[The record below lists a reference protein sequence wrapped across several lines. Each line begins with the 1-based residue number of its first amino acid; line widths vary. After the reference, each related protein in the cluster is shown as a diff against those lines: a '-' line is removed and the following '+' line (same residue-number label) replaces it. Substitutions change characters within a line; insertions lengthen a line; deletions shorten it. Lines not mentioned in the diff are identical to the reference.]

1 MTCSSV
7 LARDKIYAAA
17 TELERLDHV
26 VAADCIQP
34 TDDRHAWA
42 LEVVCHT
49 EAVPPE
55 VMREIVL
62 AELDYQPALSGVQ
75 GDCAQ
80 IVATA

>member
-1 MTCSSV
+1 MTCSV

-17 TELERLDHV
+17 AELSQLEHV
-26 VAADCIQP
+26 VAADCINP
-34 TDDRHAWA
+34 TDNRHAWA
-42 LEVVCHT
+42 LEVVCAT

-62 AELDYQPALSGVQ
+62 AELDYQPRLSGVQ
-75 GDCAQ
+75 GRQAQ

>member
-1 MTCSSV
+1 MTCSV
-7 LARDKIYAAA
+7 VARDKIYAAA
-17 TELERLDHV
+17 TELAQLEHV

-34 TDDRHAWA
+34 SDDRHAWA

-62 AELDYQPALSGVQ
+62 AELDYRPALSGVQ
-75 GDCAQ
+75 GSQAQ

>member
-1 MTCSSV
+1 MTCSV
-7 LARDKIYAAA
+7 VARDKIYAAA
-17 TELERLDHV
+17 TQLSQLDHV

-34 TDDRHAWA
+34 SDDRHAWA

-75 GDCAQ
+75 GRQAQ

>member
-1 MTCSSV
+1 MTCSV
-7 LARDKIYAAA
+7 VARDKIYAAV
-17 TELERLDHV
+17 TELQQLDHV

-34 TDDRHAWA
+34 AADRHGWA

-49 EAVPPE
+49 EEVPPE

-62 AELDYQPALSGVQ
+62 AELDYQPRLSGVQ
-75 GDCAQ
+75 GQHAQ

>member
-1 MTCSSV
+1 MTCSV
-7 LARDKIYAAA
+7 IARDRIYAAA
-17 TELERLDHV
+17 TELSQLEHV
-26 VAADCIQP
+26 VAADCINP
-34 TDDRHAWA
+34 TDNRHAWA

-62 AELDYQPALSGVQ
+62 AELDYQPGMSGVQ
-75 GDCAQ
+75 GRQAQ

>member
-1 MTCSSV
+1 MTCSV
-7 LARDKIYAAA
+7 LARDKIYAAV
-17 TELERLDHV
+17 TELSQLEHV

-34 TDDRHAWA
+34 SDDRHAWA

-49 EAVPPE
+49 ESVPPA
-55 VMREIVL
+55 VLREIVL
-62 AELDYQPALSGVQ
+62 AELDYQPTLSGVQ

>member
-1 MTCSSV
+1 MTCSV
-7 LARDKIYAAA
+7 VARDKIYAAA

-34 TDDRHAWA
+34 SADHHAWA
-42 LEVVCHT
+42 LEVVCAT
-49 EAVPPE
+49 EEVPPE

-62 AELDYQPALSGVQ
+62 AELDYQPGMSGVQ

>member
-1 MTCSSV
+1 MTCSV
-7 LARDKIYAAA
+7 LARDRIYAAA
-17 TELERLDHV
+17 TELSQLEHV
-26 VAADCIQP
+26 VAADCINP
-34 TDDRHAWA
+34 TDNRHAWA

-62 AELDYQPALSGVQ
+62 AELDYQPGMSGVQ
-75 GDCAQ
+75 GRQAQ

>member
-1 MTCSSV
+1 MTCSV

-26 VAADCIQP
+26 VAADCINP
-34 TDDRHAWA
+34 TDNRHAWA

-49 EAVPPE
+49 EAVPPS
-55 VMREIVL
+55 VLREIVL
-62 AELDYQPALSGVQ
+62 AELDYQPGMSGVH

>member
-1 MTCSSV
+1 MTCSV
-7 LARDKIYAAA
+7 VARDKIYAAA
-17 TELERLDHV
+17 TECSQLEHV

-34 TDDRHAWA
+34 SADRHAWA

-62 AELDYQPALSGVQ
+62 AELDYQPSLSGVQ

>member
-1 MTCSSV
+1 MTCSV
-7 LARDKIYAAA
+7 LARDRIYAAA

-26 VAADCIQP
+26 VAADCINP
-34 TDDRHAWA
+34 TDNRHAWA

-62 AELDYQPALSGVQ
+62 AELDYQPGMSGVQ

>member
-1 MTCSSV
+1 MTCSV
-7 LARDKIYAAA
+7 VARDRIYAAA
-17 TELERLDHV
+17 TELSQLEHV

-42 LEVVCHT
+42 LEVVCAT
-49 EAVPPE
+49 EEVPPE

-62 AELDYQPALSGVQ
+62 AELDYQPRMSGVQ
-75 GDCAQ
+75 GSQAQ

>member
-1 MTCSSV
+1 MTCSV

-17 TELERLDHV
+17 TELSQLEHV

-34 TDDRHAWA
+34 SADRHAWA
-42 LEVVCHT
+42 LEIVCAT
-49 EAVPPE
+49 EEVPPS
-55 VMREIVL
+55 VLREIVL

>member
-1 MTCSSV
+1 MTCSV

-17 TELERLDHV
+17 AELSQLEHV
-26 VAADCIQP
+26 VAADCINP
-34 TDDRHAWA
+34 TDGRHAWA
-42 LEVVCHT
+42 LEVVCAT
-49 EAVPPE
+49 EEVPPE

-62 AELDYQPALSGVQ
+62 AELDYQPRLSGIQ

>member
-1 MTCSSV
+1 MTCSV
-7 LARDKIYAAA
+7 VARDRIYAAA

-34 TDDRHAWA
+34 DDHHAWA

-49 EAVPPE
+49 EEVPPE

-62 AELDYQPALSGVQ
+62 AELDYQPRLSGVQ
-75 GDCAQ
+75 GEHAQ

>member
-1 MTCSSV
+1 MTCSV

-17 TELERLDHV
+17 AELERLDHV
-26 VAADCIQP
+26 VAADCINP
-34 TDDRHAWA
+34 TDNRHAWA

-62 AELDYQPALSGVQ
+62 AELDYRPALSGVQ
-75 GDCAQ
+75 GSQAQ

>member
-1 MTCSSV
+1 MTCSV
-7 LARDKIYAAA
+7 VARDKIYAAA

-26 VAADCIQP
+26 VAADCINP
-34 TDDRHAWA
+34 SSDRHMWA

-49 EAVPPE
+49 EAVPPS
-55 VMREIVL
+55 VLREIVL
-62 AELDYQPALSGVQ
+62 AELDYPPGMSGVQ

>member
-1 MTCSSV
+1 MTCSV

-17 TELERLDHV
+17 AELERLDHV
-26 VAADCIQP
+26 VAADCTNP
-34 TDDRHAWA
+34 SSDRHAWA

-62 AELDYQPALSGVQ
+62 AELDYQPGMSGVQ

>member
-1 MTCSSV
+1 MTCSV
-7 LARDKIYAAA
+7 VARDKIYAAA
-17 TELERLDHV
+17 AELSQLEHV

-34 TDDRHAWA
+34 SADRHAWA

-49 EAVPPE
+49 EEVPPE

-62 AELDYQPALSGVQ
+62 AELDYRPALSGVQ